1 MNNDILINIA
11 RFAGL
16 LLVQFFVMDQIM
28 FLGYINPMIYILLI
42 VLYPL
47 SNKRWTLLFLS
58 FALGIIIDTYQDTGG
73 AHAAA
78 CVTLTYFRPI
88 LLKLVYGESYI
99 MRSVKVMQSPLDRIA
114 LIIGLSIAIHHLVF
128 YSLIIFN
135 IVQVLEILKLTLVVG
150 IATFFVSFLFT
161 ILFSKKS
168 SL

>member
-1 MNNDILINIA
+1 MNNDLVINIA
-11 RFAGL
+11 RFVGL
-16 LLVQFFVMDQIM
+16 LLVQFYVMDQVM
-28 FLGYINPMIYILLI
+28 FMGYINPMIYMLFI
-42 VLYPL
+42 VLYPM

-58 FALGIIIDTYQDTGG
+58 FALGIIIDTFQDTGG

-78 CVTLTYFRPI
+78 CVTLTYFRPF

-99 MRSVKVMQSPLDRIA
+99 MRSVKIMQSPLDRVA
-114 LIIGLSIAIHHLVF
+114 LIIGLSIILHHFIF

>member
-1 MNNDILINIA
+1 MNNDLVINIA
-11 RFAGL
+11 RFVGL
-16 LLVQFFVMDQIM
+16 LLVQFYVMDQVM
-28 FLGYINPMIYILLI
+28 FMGYINPMIYMLFI
-42 VLYPL
+42 VLYPM

-58 FALGIIIDTYQDTGG
+58 FALGIIIDTFQDTGG

-78 CVTLTYFRPI
+78 CVTLTYFRPF

-99 MRSVKVMQSPLDRIA
+99 MRSLKVMQSPLDRVA
-114 LIIGLSIAIHHLVF
+114 LIIGLSIILHHFIF

>member
-1 MNNDILINIA
+1 MNNDLVINIA
-11 RFAGL
+11 RFVGL
-16 LLVQFFVMDQIM
+16 LLVQFYVMDQVM
-28 FLGYINPMIYILLI
+28 FMGYINPMIYMLFI
-42 VLYPL
+42 VLYPM

-58 FALGIIIDTYQDTGG
+58 FALGIIIDTFQDTGG

-78 CVTLTYFRPI
+78 CVTLTYFRPF

-99 MRSVKVMQSPLDRIA
+99 MRSVKVMQSPLDRVA
-114 LIIGLSIAIHHLVF
+114 LIIGLSIILHHFIF